1 MIVPRFWAEARVR
14 DRIAGRQVTVRRW
27 GWSDESQ
34 AAARAHA
41 EQRARDA
48 VERKR
53 AGEDVRRFERKVAYN
68 GADGAPIREE
78 IVERHGE
85 TIITRNSYG
94 SLCLNTPNV
103 LFLDIDFPELP
114 VNFACRLGLFALA
127 VPVAVGFSTGSWL
140 HGVIAF
146 VGAVAVASW
155 IAERAQRRAARS
167 GDRHANDERAALA
180 RLTAFVDARPDWEVR
195 VYRTPRGLRVLV
207 THRTFDPNE
216 PEVLE
221 CFRALGV
228 DTRYANMCRKQKCFR
243 ARVSPKPWR
252 AGVERRIRPRPGVW
266 PLTGPVLADRVAWVA
281 EYAAA
286 CVGFASCRYLDTLG
300 RGGVHPAVRPVLEL
314 HDRLCKATSDLPL
327 A

>member
-1 MIVPRFWAEARVR
+1 MIVPRYWAEARLR

-34 AAARAHA
+34 AAAHAHA
-41 EQRARDA
+41 ERRARDA
-48 VERKR
+48 LERKR

-85 TIITRNSYG
+85 TIVTRNGYG

-114 VNFACRLGLFALA
+114 VNFACWLGMFALA
-127 VPVAVGFSTGSWL
+127 VPFAVGFSTGSWL
-140 HGVIAF
+140 YGVIAF

-155 IAERAQRRAARS
+155 IAEWSLRRAARS
-167 GDRHANDERAALA
+167 GDRHANDEREALA
-180 RLTAFVDARPDWEVR
+180 RLTAFVDARPDWEAR
-195 VYRTPRGLRVLV
+195 VYRTPQGLRVLV

-221 CFRALGV
+221 CFRALAV

-252 AGVERRIRPRPGVW
+252 ANVCRIRPRPGVW
-266 PLTGPVLADRVAWVA
+266 PLTGPALADRVGWVA
-281 EYAAA
+281 EYSAA
-286 CVGFASCRYLDTLG
+286 CAGFASCRYLDTLG
-300 RGGVHPAVRPVLEL
+300 RGGVHPAARPVLEL